1 MSFTVDNAHVLAFSE
16 TVFFEAQQ
24 RMSRFRPHVT
34 VESGVV
40 GESKSYERVGG
51 SEMIE
56 ITDRHGDTPFTPVD
70 HSRRRLFLRDYDWNE
85 LVDDIDKLKTI
96 IQPENV
102 YTKAGA
108 MAAGRRIDDTVI
120 TAMDGT
126 ADTHTKAGGG
136 GTAAFA
142 VGQIVAVDYVE
153 DGSAVNSNMTVAKMR
168 EARRLFL
175 TNEVPEFE
183 PLTMA
188 LSGSN
193 LMALMRDDEVTSSDY
208 SQLNALMRG
217 DITGANYMGFML
229 IHTERTTL
237 TGNNRHVLAWSKRGQ
252 QLSFAKDVTGRV
264 SERDDKRYSLQV
276 YFAMSLGSV
285 RMDELEVVRVLAD
298 ETA

>member
-1 MSFTVDNAHVLAFSE
+1 MSFSIDNAHVQAFSE
-16 TVFFEAQQ
+16 TLFFEAQQ
-24 RMSRFRPHVT
+24 RMSRTRAHCT

-40 GESKSYERVGG
+40 GESKSYDRIGG
-51 SEMIE
+51 SEMVE

-70 HSRRRLFLRDYDWNE
+70 HTRRRLFLRDYDWNE
-85 LVDDIDKLKTI
+85 LVDDADKLKTI
-96 IQPENV
+96 IQPENA

-108 MAAGRRIDDTVI
+108 MAAGRRMDDTVF
-120 TAMDGT
+120 AALDGT
-126 ADTHTKAGGG
+126 ADTWTKSGGG

-142 VGQIVAVDYVE
+142 AGQIVAVDYIE

-183 PLTMA
+183 PLTMSM
-188 LSGSN
+188 SGSN
-193 LMALMRDDEVTSSDY
+193 LMALMRDDEVTSADY
-208 SQLNALMRG
+208 STLNALMRG
-217 DITGANYMGFML
+217 DITGANFMGFHM
-229 IHTERTTL
+229 IHSERQTL
-237 TGNNRHVLAWSKRGQ
+237 TGNNRHVLAWSRRGC

-276 YFAMSLGSV
+276 YFAMSLGAV
-285 RMDELEVVRVLAD
+285 RMDELEVVRILAD